1 MNSRSG
7 LSLFELL
14 VALALLALIATGLA
28 GALGLAVNVWDRSTT
43 LSTSAE
49 EVALRSRLR
58 IWTRQ
63 AIPPSRLTP
72 FPAQFVGNTDGFSF
86 VTLSETPFAPD
97 AAALRVSV
105 AVSGTQMSLTA
116 QSIDDEGAEI
126 RRIEGLLATEI
137 TPRFSYYA
145 DTDEL
150 PNWRDTWEDTSHLP
164 TLVRIE
170 AAEGSTPD
178 WPDFVV
184 RLVLE

>member
-14 VALALLALIATGLA
+14 VALALLAMIATGLA
-28 GALGLAVNVWDRSTT
+28 GALGLAVSVWDRSATI
-43 LSTSAE
+43 SASAE
-49 EVALRSRLR
+49 EIALRSRLR

-72 FPAQFVGNTDGFSF
+72 IPAQFVGHTDGFSF
-86 VTLSETPFAPD
+86 FTLSETPFAPD

-105 AVSGTQMSLTA
+105 TTSGTQILMTA
-116 QSIDDEGAEI
+116 QSIDDEGAEVS
-126 RRIEGLLATEI
+126 RVEGILATGI
-137 TPRFSYYA
+137 SPRLSYYS
-145 DTDEL
+145 DTAS
-150 PNWRDTWEDTSHLP
+150 PPGWQDTWEDTSRLP

-170 AAEGSTPD
+170 APDGSAPD

-184 RLVLE
+184 RLRLD